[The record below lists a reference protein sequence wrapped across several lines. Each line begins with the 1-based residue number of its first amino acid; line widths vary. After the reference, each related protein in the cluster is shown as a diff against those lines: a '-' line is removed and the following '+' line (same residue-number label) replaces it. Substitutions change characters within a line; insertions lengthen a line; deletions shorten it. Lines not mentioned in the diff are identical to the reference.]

1 MAFYGNEIGVI
12 PLTDARGITK
22 EFNWPSHKG
31 LDIGWSEYKFIN
43 CPVLRWQ
50 DGIVVDRGYGNE
62 VGNYI
67 VVEHPYTNG
76 KRWTGYIHLDAFPAV
91 KKGDKVTLG
100 KQMGNATRGNTGNS
114 NGAHLHIYLTKIVPF
129 NTVYTWQTMLN
140 NCIDPKPFMYYSKKY
155 NTDYIAPSWKK
166 ELKEMKYPTPVS
178 RNESVHQV
186 EIKSDTR
193 RLRDLP
199 NLKGKPYDLYCKRGI
214 YNVKAWSSADGY
226 NWALIDEID
235 GYKFYVAV
243 MSGENLPITDYKAL
257 YEKEVQKNKV
267 LSADLE
273 KATKKLNDIKKILEV

>member
-31 LDIGWSEYKFIN
+31 LDIGWSEYKYIN
-43 CPVLRWQ
+43 CPVLAWQ
-50 DGIVVDRGYGNE
+50 DGIVVDKGYGSE
-62 VGNYI
+62 VGNFI
-67 VVEHPYTNG
+67 VIEHPYTNG
-76 KRWTGYIHLDAFPAV
+76 KRWTGYIHLDAFPTV
-91 KKGDKVTLG
+91 KKGDAVTLG

-114 NGAHLHIYLTKIVPF
+114 HGAHLHIYLTKIVPF
-129 NTVYTWQTMLN
+129 NTVYTWNTMLA

-155 NTDYIAPSWKK
+155 NTDFISTAWKK
-166 ELKEMKYPTPVS
+166 ELIEMKYPTPVQ

-273 KATKKLNDIKKILEV
+273 KANKKLTDIKKILEV